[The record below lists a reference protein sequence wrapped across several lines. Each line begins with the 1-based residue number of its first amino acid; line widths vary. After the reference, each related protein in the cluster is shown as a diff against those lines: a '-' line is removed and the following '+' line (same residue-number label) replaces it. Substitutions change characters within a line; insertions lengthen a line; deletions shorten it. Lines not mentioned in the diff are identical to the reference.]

1 MWALATPYLGWAGVA
16 VGVVIAASP
25 AQGAGSGRGETVADD
40 TEMAGS
46 EELSNVAAQR
56 LPHDQFDL
64 RAYGER
70 NASRGAA
77 TSTQEEVWRV
87 ELSDRG
93 EVGLIFGPG
102 SVNVPL
108 DEGAVAYAVS
118 EAYEDAAEGFIPAE
132 AWFCD
137 NQVPARVTLG
147 LPPLGSYVGVAWGLP
162 APEIVRG
169 RSALGTTSRVVGGGA
184 GAATMTPG
192 TRHGPKRRHRERT
205 CTSTATATARI
216 TSTGF
221 GHGLRFEEP
230 HGSSSRRRSA
240 SRATSMVAAR
250 EFRAT

>member
-1 MWALATPYLGWAGVA
+1 
-16 VGVVIAASP
+16 
-25 AQGAGSGRGETVADD
+25 
-40 TEMAGS
+40 MAGS

-118 EAYEDAAEGFIPAE
+118 EAYEDAAEGFVPAE

-147 LPPLGSYVGVAWGLP
+147 LPPLGSYVGVACTGNRPGQIRIGYNFESSRWWGWGRYNDTRYTSWTEAQAQGTDVYEYCNRDGSYHEYRVRSWLEVRGTPWQQLP
-162 APEIVRG
+162 AE
-169 RSALGTTSRVVGGGA
+169 VGFPSNQYGCGE
-184 GAATMTPG
+184 G
-192 TRHGPKRRHRERT
+192 
-205 CTSTATATARI
+205 
-216 TSTGF
+216 
-221 GHGLRFEEP
+221 
-230 HGSSSRRRSA
+230 
-240 SRATSMVAAR
+240 V
-250 EFRAT
+250 